1 MCIARVKMI
10 NDPIYIDM
18 DSAFAKR
25 VLNTEEASLFHY
37 LSSCYPIVLIFTEDD
52 SAISLYDNGYKR
64 MMKWA
69 KEYLNCTP
77 SILRFT
83 DYWRW
88 GDKGYYTSC
97 GKSTVID
104 KLEGDLIV
112 LESDN
117 FPNGE
122 YIKDYLLKNRVKT
135 PIICDKESI
144 SIDLKKQIIGDIF
157 LDDSILQAME
167 NEFINCWDE
176 NKIGSFY
183 YWLILDYG
191 NLIISRINSVMLK
204 ELEAK
209 RDKSRDMVDYPH

>member
-1 MCIARVKMI
+1 M
-10 NDPIYIDM
+10 
-18 DSAFAKR
+18 
-25 VLNTEEASLFHY
+25 
-37 LSSCYPIVLIFTEDD
+37 
-52 SAISLYDNGYKR
+52 
-64 MMKWA
+64 
-69 KEYLNCTP
+69 
-77 SILRFT
+77 
-83 DYWRW
+83 
-88 GDKGYYTSC
+88 
-97 GKSTVID
+97 
-104 KLEGDLIV
+104 IV

-122 YIKDYLLKNRVKT
+122 YIKDYLLKNRKKT

-176 NKIGSFY
+176 IKIGSFY

-191 NLIISRINSVMLK
+191 NQIISRINSVMLK